1 MFKSKRKK
9 LGIFFTSY
17 GKKFFFLFFQLK
29 ETASHENDDNM
40 INRFRANLIVN
51 GGKPFMEDEWKNIEI
66 GNFTFKASFT
76 VHFIFV
82 SSDIIIV

>member
-1 MFKSKRKK
+1 MLKSKRKK

-17 GKKFFFLFFQLK
+17 GKNVFFLFFQLK
-29 ETASHENDDNM
+29 ETASKENDDNM

-76 VHFIFV
+76 FDFCFL
-82 SSDIIIV
+82 

>member
-9 LGIFFTSY
+9 WGVFFTSY
-17 GKKFFFLFFQLK
+17 GIMLFFFLFFQLK
-29 ETASHENDDNM
+29 ETASKENDDNM

-76 VHFIFV
+76 FDFCFLCLTKT
-82 SSDIIIV
+82 S

>member
-1 MFKSKRKK
+1 
-9 LGIFFTSY
+9 
-17 GKKFFFLFFQLK
+17 
-29 ETASHENDDNM
+29 M

-76 VHFIFV
+76 FFI
-82 SSDIIIV
+82 SYDILFN

>member
-1 MFKSKRKK
+1 MFKSKKAGSGNIVSQ
-9 LGIFFTSY
+9 LMEW
-17 GKKFFFLFFQLK
+17 FFLFSQLK
-29 ETASHENDDNM
+29 ETEGKENDDNM

-76 VHFIFV
+76 IFI
-82 SSDIIIV
+82 SYDILCN